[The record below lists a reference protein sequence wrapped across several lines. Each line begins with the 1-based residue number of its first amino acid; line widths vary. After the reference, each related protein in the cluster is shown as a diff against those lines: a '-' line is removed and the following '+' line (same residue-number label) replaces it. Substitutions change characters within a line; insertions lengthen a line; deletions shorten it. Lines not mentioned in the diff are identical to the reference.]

1 MKKLLL
7 SLGALA
13 LVTSCS
19 SSNDRAGGDTG
30 MAEGA
35 PGGIS
40 SRDTMPVAMGDS
52 VAASAGSATTT
63 PAGILS
69 QMNVAN
75 TMEIQLATV
84 ASRQASSPQVKQ
96 IAKKLI
102 ADHTTNRE
110 QVRALAQEI
119 DVTLTPAQGGSVSAA
134 DSAAMPAYLQGKSGA
149 EFDRAFLQHEIN
161 DHQSNIQKIE
171 TQMLPSVQ
179 DEQIKRYLQKT
190 VTAMQGHLSR
200 LEQAQQQTR

>member
-13 LVTSCS
+13 LLASCS

-40 SRDTMPVAMGDS
+40 SHDTMPVAMGDS
-52 VAASAGSATTT
+52 VAAAAASATTT

-75 TMEIQLATV
+75 TMEIQLATL
-84 ASRQASSPQVKQ
+84 ASRQASSPQVRQ

-110 QVRALAQEI
+110 QVRALAQKI
-119 DVTLTPAQGGSVSAA
+119 DVTLTPARGGSVSAA
-134 DSAAMPAYLQGKSGA
+134 DSAAMPADLQGKSGA

-190 VTAMQGHLSR
+190 VTAMQGHLSS
-200 LEQAQQQTR
+200 LEQAQQQIR